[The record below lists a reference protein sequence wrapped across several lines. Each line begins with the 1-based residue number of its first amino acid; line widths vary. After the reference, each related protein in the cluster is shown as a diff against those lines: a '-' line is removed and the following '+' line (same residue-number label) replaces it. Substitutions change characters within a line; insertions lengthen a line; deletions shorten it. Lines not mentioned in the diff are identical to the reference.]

1 MIQCLGV
8 VCSLYIIKDHP
19 WDRCSLIKSLSNC
32 LPLINFFFAVF
43 SVASF
48 HLLFLLFLFSS
59 RFHPCI
65 DTHVNPNYFGTHFLQ
80 LWSNSKDF
88 GVIQVLQLSLCGT
101 MDSGVS
107 TDLKHYFSPHFFHL
121 WSNSRNFGVIL
132 VLQLSLYGT
141 MGSGVSTDL
150 RHYFSPH
157 FLQLWSNS
165 RNFGVILVLQ
175 LSLCG
180 TMDSGVSTDLKLRSR
195 KSNSSVNI
203 FWVWQHCKLTQTE
216 FLRIYIY
223 SC

>member
-80 LWSNSKDF
+80 LWSNSRD
-88 GVIQVLQLSLCGT
+88 
-101 MDSGVS
+101 
-107 TDLKHYFSPHFFHL
+107 
-121 WSNSRNFGVIL
+121 
-132 VLQLSLYGT
+132 
-141 MGSGVSTDL
+141 
-150 RHYFSPH
+150 
-157 FLQLWSNS
+157 
-165 RNFGVILVLQ
+165 FGVILVLQ

-203 FWVWQHCKLTQTE
+203 FWVWQHCKLNQTE
-216 FLRIYIY
+216 FLRIYIIQLLIVRDLTLV
-223 SC
+223 

>member
-1 MIQCLGV
+1 VIQCLGV

-80 LWSNSKDF
+80 LWSNSRDF
-88 GVIQVLQLSLCGT
+88 GVILVLQLSLCGT

-107 TDLKHYFSPHFFHL
+107 TDLKHYFSPHFF
-121 WSNSRNFGVIL
+121 
-132 VLQLSLYGT
+132 
-141 MGSGVSTDL
+141 
-150 RHYFSPH
+150 
-157 FLQLWSNS
+157 QLWSNS
-165 RNFGVILVLQ
+165 TNFGVILVLQ

-203 FWVWQHCKLTQTE
+203 FWVWQHCKLNQTE
-216 FLRIYIY
+216 FLRIYIIQLLIVRDLTLV
-223 SC
+223 

>member
-1 MIQCLGV
+1 M
-8 VCSLYIIKDHP
+8 YIKDHP
-19 WDRCSLIKSLSNC
+19 WDRCSLIESLSNC
-32 LPLINFFFAVF
+32 LPLIIFFFAVL

-65 DTHVNPNYFGTHFLQ
+65 DTHVNPNYFGTLSSVVKQLQ
-80 LWSNSKDF
+80 RL
-88 GVIQVLQLSLCGT
+88 GVILVLQLSLCRT
-101 MDSGVS
+101 MDSGAS
-107 TDLKHYFSPHFFHL
+107 TDLKHYFSPPFLQL

-132 VLQLSLYGT
+132 VLQFSLCRT
-141 MGSGVSTDL
+141 MDSGVSTDL
-150 RHYFSPH
+150 KPYFSPH

-175 LSLCG
+175 FSLCR

-195 KSNSSVNI
+195 KSNSSMNI
-203 FWVWQHCKLTQTE
+203 FWVWQHCRLTQNE

-223 SC
+223 AAANC